1 MDTALEGV
9 VGASGAGRG
18 QRSATYHELTVAEWL
33 LITRSRSHDVAQ
45 MPSCYERLP
54 ERMEARAAYGAGD
67 AAAVR
72 GKQAC
77 LRVPQV
83 CR

>member
-9 VGASGAGRG
+9 VGAFGAGQG
-18 QRSATYHELTVAEWL
+18 QRFARYHELFVAEWL
-33 LITRSRSHDVAQ
+33 LTTRSRSHDVAQ
-45 MPSCYERLP
+45 MPSCYERPP
-54 ERMEARAAYGAGD
+54 ERMEARAACDAGD